1 MSVLYLLP
9 QPPIVL
15 QNLSWGHPPNPFLSS
30 FYPGV
35 EGPVLNACRI
45 FSCPLKP
52 GHISAFLL
60 GGPKEE
66 GDRTT
71 LKTTHNHCV
80 CTQQIAVFLFLSLK
94 NYFMYL
100 FICLRLSVCRCAAA
114 HIRRSELGLPFHLV
128 GPRNRA
134 QFVRL
139 VDNRL
144 YSLSH
149 TLPPLLR
156 QSTP

>member
-1 MSVLYLLP
+1 METTLFSAVSVLYLLP

-60 GGPKEE
+60 GGPKEG

-94 NYFMYL
+94 KLFHVFIYL
-100 FICLRLSVCRCAAA
+100 LAFVCVQVCGSTHTEVR
-114 HIRRSELGLPFHLV
+114 V
-128 GPRNRA
+128 G
-134 QFVRL
+134 
-139 VDNRL
+139 
-144 YSLSH
+144 S
-149 TLPPLLR
+149 TLPSCR
-156 QSTP
+156 S